1 MKGVM
6 VKTGKLTIQDLERDS
21 AELEQKLSSQPKRKA
36 RSRIEAAQ
44 CIEGNQ
50 LAAAALLGHAFD
62 DLRWENHATT
72 AGGGARYVAKLM
84 KSFLEEP
91 TLRR

>member
-1 MKGVM
+1 MK
-6 VKTGKLTIQDLERDS
+6 TCKLTIQDLERDS
-21 AELEQKLSSQPKRKA
+21 AELEQNLPSQAKRKV

-44 CIEGNQ
+44 CMEGNQ
-50 LAAAALLGHAFD
+50 RAAAALFGHAFD

-72 AGGGARYVAKLM
+72 SGGEARYVAKLI

-91 TLRR
+91 TLRK